1 MIEERDVQ
9 ANGCTATKA
18 MKFVMFVVG
27 DPDHPHA
34 GEDAAPPLDD
44 WFGYVNA
51 DGTYQQCVRL
61 HETDTATTVRV
72 RDGRRLITDGPF
84 TVSKE
89 WIAGFAIL
97 DCADLDEAIEIA
109 VRNPMAY
116 AGRIELRPI
125 HSMGGP
131 NDA

>member
-1 MIEERDVQ
+1 
-9 ANGCTATKA
+9 

-27 DPDHPHA
+27 DPDHSEA
-34 GEDAAPPLDD
+34 DEAAAPPLDD
-44 WFGYVNA
+44 WFADVNA
-51 DGTYQQCVRL
+51 AGTYRLGVRL

-84 TVSKE
+84 TESKE
-89 WIAGFAIL
+89 WIAGVAIL

-109 VRNPMAY
+109 ARNPMAY

-131 NDA
+131 DV